1 MMASAQAR
9 QQLPLRTPPSAW
21 GTACP
26 PLCAVRGAPDDVLLG
41 PGPSLQ
47 ILRRRFPALVRTLRG
62 YYGPVRLLGG
72 VRVGRAAVAFPHRPA
87 TSRQAPPRSPGSRA
101 GSFLTCT
108 GSPTAPG
115 SSAAS
120 DSAAVDM
127 AFPFCPQGRH
137 PNLGISR
144 LNRRPASAS
153 VNASPAM
160 SPSPAHDSRSAW
172 FATPSLWGSFIPN
185 SPPVYPGA
193 FGQSQPLP
201 RARLNVPA
209 TSATTGRPLPEPQA
223 RGLGWIARPA
233 AGVTVSNSR
242 DRTGTAVLLVE
253 FQQPRNTRY
262 RHLTR
267 GFSVKP
273 ERAYSLQAEVRTEQ
287 LRGSEGIRVM
297 VSSPKRF
304 ITSSQPIAKTTPW
317 RAVTLEFITQRG
329 EEIIRVVIARNRGQ
343 RLDNLIT
350 GKFFLRNLNLRQ
362 QPPQRRF

>member
-1 MMASAQAR
+1 MASAQAR

-193 FGQSQPLP
+193 FGRSLFFSTALHSDEK
-201 RARLNVPA
+201 RV
-209 TSATTGRPLPEPQA
+209 A
-223 RGLGWIARPA
+223 RGSDRP
-233 AGVTVSNSR
+233 GGRS
-242 DRTGTAVLLVE
+242 E
-253 FQQPRNTRY
+253 CY
-262 RHLTR
+262 
-267 GFSVKP
+267 
-273 ERAYSLQAEVRTEQ
+273 
-287 LRGSEGIRVM
+287 GSPL
-297 VSSPKRF
+297 S
-304 ITSSQPIAKTTPW
+304 
-317 RAVTLEFITQRG
+317 
-329 EEIIRVVIARNRGQ
+329 
-343 RLDNLIT
+343 
-350 GKFFLRNLNLRQ
+350 
-362 QPPQRRF
+362 

>member
-1 MMASAQAR
+1 MASAQAR

-193 FGQSQPLP
+193 FGQ
-201 RARLNVPA
+201 
-209 TSATTGRPLPEPQA
+209 
-223 RGLGWIARPA
+223 PA
-233 AGVTVSNSR
+233 ASGHFTDIQGVEIR
-242 DRTGTAVLLVE
+242 R
-253 FQQPRNTRY
+253 
-262 RHLTR
+262 
-267 GFSVKP
+267 
-273 ERAYSLQAEVRTEQ
+273 
-287 LRGSEGIRVM
+287 LRGAPIFWRLVI
-297 VSSPKRF
+297 F
-304 ITSSQPIAKTTPW
+304 I
-317 RAVTLEFITQRG
+317 LE
-329 EEIIRVVIARNRGQ
+329 
-343 RLDNLIT
+343 
-350 GKFFLRNLNLRQ
+350 LRD
-362 QPPQRRF
+362 

>member
-1 MMASAQAR
+1 MASAQAR
-9 QQLPLRTPPSAW
+9 QQLPLRTPSSAW

-47 ILRRRFPALVRTLRG
+47 ILRRRLPALVRTLRG

-72 VRVGRAAVAFPHRPA
+72 VRVGRAACAFPHRPA

-115 SSAAS
+115 SPAAC
-120 DSAAVDM
+120 DSATVDM

-172 FATPSLWGSFIPN
+172 FATPSLWGSFIPY

-193 FGQSQPLP
+193 FGQRPP
-201 RARLNVPA
+201 R
-209 TSATTGRPLPEPQA
+209 SFSG
-223 RGLGWIARPA
+223 A
-233 AGVTVSNSR
+233 AGS
-242 DRTGTAVLLVE
+242 
-253 FQQPRNTRY
+253 Q
-262 RHLTR
+262 RHRVRAGVKRR
-267 GFSVKP
+267 G
-273 ERAYSLQAEVRTEQ
+273 
-287 LRGSEGIRVM
+287 
-297 VSSPKRF
+297 VSSSPCDEVDGLVCLAQVFLEAKLGPWQGSRVKR
-304 ITSSQPIAKTTPW
+304 
-317 RAVTLEFITQRG
+317 E
-329 EEIIRVVIARNRGQ
+329 GQ
-343 RLDNLIT
+343 
-350 GKFFLRNLNLRQ
+350 GQ
-362 QPPQRRF
+362 

>member
-1 MMASAQAR
+1 MASAQAR

-193 FGQSQPLP
+193 FGQSPITDF
-201 RARLNVPA
+201 
-209 TSATTGRPLPEPQA
+209 TSNTNGGDRSGSLRGRPRFVALDFDLIFAPFGSGDVV
-223 RGLGWIARPA
+223 RGLHPYPD
-233 AGVTVSNSR
+233 V
-242 DRTGTAVLLVE
+242 
-253 FQQPRNTRY
+253 
-262 RHLTR
+262 R
-267 GFSVKP
+267 GGP
-273 ERAYSLQAEVRTEQ
+273 EG
-287 LRGSEGIRVM
+287 LREPNGHFR
-297 VSSPKRF
+297 
-304 ITSSQPIAKTTPW
+304 
-317 RAVTLEFITQRG
+317 
-329 EEIIRVVIARNRGQ
+329 
-343 RLDNLIT
+343 
-350 GKFFLRNLNLRQ
+350 
-362 QPPQRRF
+362 

>member
-1 MMASAQAR
+1 MASAQAR

-72 VRVGRAAVAFPHRPA
+72 VRVGRAACAFPHRPA

-193 FGQSQPLP
+193 F
-201 RARLNVPA
+201 
-209 TSATTGRPLPEPQA
+209 
-223 RGLGWIARPA
+223 
-233 AGVTVSNSR
+233 
-242 DRTGTAVLLVE
+242 
-253 FQQPRNTRY
+253 
-262 RHLTR
+262 
-267 GFSVKP
+267 
-273 ERAYSLQAEVRTEQ
+273 
-287 LRGSEGIRVM
+287 
-297 VSSPKRF
+297 
-304 ITSSQPIAKTTPW
+304 
-317 RAVTLEFITQRG
+317 
-329 EEIIRVVIARNRGQ
+329 
-343 RLDNLIT
+343 
-350 GKFFLRNLNLRQ
+350 RQ
-362 QPPQRRF
+362 

>member
-1 MMASAQAR
+1 MASAQAR
-9 QQLPLRTPPSAW
+9 QQLPLRTPFSAW

-72 VRVGRAAVAFPHRPA
+72 VRVGRAACAFPHRPA

-115 SSAAS
+115 SPAAC
-120 DSAAVDM
+120 DSATVDM

-172 FATPSLWGSFIPN
+172 FATPSLWGSFIPY

-193 FGQSQPLP
+193 FGQLTIQGFHALRLAKRWRSRGVPLVDGTP
-201 RARLNVPA
+201 RQLGRCSRRLARCDDGRRGARAGNEKMVPA
-209 TSATTGRPLPEPQA
+209 HP
-223 RGLGWIARPA
+223 
-233 AGVTVSNSR
+233 
-242 DRTGTAVLLVE
+242 RTRFREAVL
-253 FQQPRNTRY
+253 
-262 RHLTR
+262 
-267 GFSVKP
+267 
-273 ERAYSLQAEVRTEQ
+273 
-287 LRGSEGIRVM
+287 
-297 VSSPKRF
+297 
-304 ITSSQPIAKTTPW
+304 
-317 RAVTLEFITQRG
+317 
-329 EEIIRVVIARNRGQ
+329 
-343 RLDNLIT
+343 
-350 GKFFLRNLNLRQ
+350 
-362 QPPQRRF
+362 

>member
-1 MMASAQAR
+1 MASAQAR

-193 FGQSQPLP
+193 FGQLPNLGVRPRRTAISAAGRAVCAAAIVLPAAPVPPRNGHLQTDFRNESPPESRLLGPLRRPAPRPSRSRNKFRSSPRNQVFPMGPLP
-201 RARLNVPA
+201 RHGPARSTTGTPQPA
-209 TSATTGRPLPEPQA
+209 RPVRREPGSSPRTAAPAPGASGLKDTNKSGSATNAPSSGN
-223 RGLGWIARPA
+223 
-233 AGVTVSNSR
+233 AG
-242 DRTGTAVLLVE
+242 
-253 FQQPRNTRY
+253 
-262 RHLTR
+262 
-267 GFSVKP
+267 
-273 ERAYSLQAEVRTEQ
+273 
-287 LRGSEGIRVM
+287 
-297 VSSPKRF
+297 
-304 ITSSQPIAKTTPW
+304 
-317 RAVTLEFITQRG
+317 
-329 EEIIRVVIARNRGQ
+329 
-343 RLDNLIT
+343 
-350 GKFFLRNLNLRQ
+350 
-362 QPPQRRF
+362 

>member
-1 MMASAQAR
+1 MASAQAR
-9 QQLPLRTPPSAW
+9 QQLPLRTPSSAW

-47 ILRRRFPALVRTLRG
+47 ILRRRLPALVRTLRG

-72 VRVGRAAVAFPHRPA
+72 VRVGRAACAFPHRPA

-115 SSAAS
+115 SPAAC
-120 DSAAVDM
+120 DSATVDM

-172 FATPSLWGSFIPN
+172 FATPSLWGSFIPY

-193 FGQSQPLP
+193 FGQTP
-201 RARLNVPA
+201 RGNDSP
-209 TSATTGRPLPEPQA
+209 TG
-223 RGLGWIARPA
+223 W
-233 AGVTVSNSR
+233 
-242 DRTGTAVLLVE
+242 
-253 FQQPRNTRY
+253 
-262 RHLTR
+262 
-267 GFSVKP
+267 
-273 ERAYSLQAEVRTEQ
+273 
-287 LRGSEGIRVM
+287 
-297 VSSPKRF
+297 
-304 ITSSQPIAKTTPW
+304 
-317 RAVTLEFITQRG
+317 
-329 EEIIRVVIARNRGQ
+329 
-343 RLDNLIT
+343 
-350 GKFFLRNLNLRQ
+350 RNLSAWIEGGSAGLWLRRLSVISVSGR
-362 QPPQRRF
+362 QPPIMMVLKAWWCWKRSAGDDGAGKPQ

>member
-1 MMASAQAR
+1 MASAQAR

-47 ILRRRFPALVRTLRG
+47 ILRRRLPALVRTLRG

-193 FGQSQPLP
+193 FGLP
-201 RARLNVPA
+201 PISARRTTLFPNQRARKSAGCPLFSRSR
-209 TSATTGRPLPEPQA
+209 TSATGW
-223 RGLGWIARPA
+223 LGDHR
-233 AGVTVSNSR
+233 VR
-242 DRTGTAVLLVE
+242 RAVLLE
-253 FQQPRNTRY
+253 APRADRIHIREKRDVRPNHRSVTR
-262 RHLTR
+262 R
-267 GFSVKP
+267 
-273 ERAYSLQAEVRTEQ
+273 
-287 LRGSEGIRVM
+287 
-297 VSSPKRF
+297 
-304 ITSSQPIAKTTPW
+304 IT
-317 RAVTLEFITQRG
+317 
-329 EEIIRVVIARNRGQ
+329 RNRFPPRIFRM
-343 RLDNLIT
+343 RLSL
-350 GKFFLRNLNLRQ
+350 
-362 QPPQRRF
+362 

>member
-1 MMASAQAR
+1 MASAQAR
-9 QQLPLRTPPSAW
+9 QQLPLRTPSSAW

-47 ILRRRFPALVRTLRG
+47 ILRRRLPALVRTLRG

-72 VRVGRAAVAFPHRPA
+72 VRVGRAACAFPHRPA

-115 SSAAS
+115 SPAAC
-120 DSAAVDM
+120 DSATVDM

-172 FATPSLWGSFIPN
+172 FATPSLWGSFIPY

-193 FGQSQPLP
+193 FEQTPIPRLTSVLLP
-201 RARLNVPA
+201 AR
-209 TSATTGRPLPEPQA
+209 
-223 RGLGWIARPA
+223 RPA
-233 AGVTVSNSR
+233 SVGFTAAVCYSPCPWKSSSAAGFNT
-242 DRTGTAVLLVE
+242 
-253 FQQPRNTRY
+253 NTRS
-262 RHLTR
+262 TSWSTAATC
-267 GFSVKP
+267 GSGP
-273 ERAYSLQAEVRTEQ
+273 AEK
-287 LRGSEGIRVM
+287 GS
-297 VSSPKRF
+297 
-304 ITSSQPIAKTTPW
+304 
-317 RAVTLEFITQRG
+317 
-329 EEIIRVVIARNRGQ
+329 
-343 RLDNLIT
+343 
-350 GKFFLRNLNLRQ
+350 KFFS
-362 QPPQRRF
+362 P

>member
-193 FGQSQPLP
+193 FGQSPITDF
-201 RARLNVPA
+201 
-209 TSATTGRPLPEPQA
+209 TSNTNGKVGDAYDFPGRWSTQD
-223 RGLGWIARPA
+223 
-233 AGVTVSNSR
+233 N
-242 DRTGTAVLLVE
+242 
-253 FQQPRNTRY
+253 
-262 RHLTR
+262 
-267 GFSVKP
+267 
-273 ERAYSLQAEVRTEQ
+273 
-287 LRGSEGIRVM
+287 LRGGTDASVDFYTTLDGVREGDESIALR
-297 VSSPKRF
+297 SP
-304 ITSSQPIAKTTPW
+304 
-317 RAVTLEFITQRG
+317 AV
-329 EEIIRVVIARNRGQ
+329 NRGAPNP
-343 RLDNLIT
+343 R
-350 GKFFLRNLNLRQ
+350 
-362 QPPQRRF
+362 

>member
-1 MMASAQAR
+1 MASAQAR
-9 QQLPLRTPPSAW
+9 QQLPLRTPSSAW

-47 ILRRRFPALVRTLRG
+47 ILRRRLPALVRTLRG

-72 VRVGRAAVAFPHRPA
+72 VRVGRAACAFPHRPA

-115 SSAAS
+115 SPAAC
-120 DSAAVDM
+120 DSATVDM

-172 FATPSLWGSFIPN
+172 FATPSLWGSFIPY

-193 FGQSQPLP
+193 FGQTPSEADPARHASSGPAWARDPLSCDRHSTP
-201 RARLNVPA
+201 AGDTTEADESRRETTVRAGTLRM
-209 TSATTGRPLPEPQA
+209 TGRLA
-223 RGLGWIARPA
+223 GL
-233 AGVTVSNSR
+233 
-242 DRTGTAVLLVE
+242 
-253 FQQPRNTRY
+253 
-262 RHLTR
+262 
-267 GFSVKP
+267 
-273 ERAYSLQAEVRTEQ
+273 
-287 LRGSEGIRVM
+287 
-297 VSSPKRF
+297 
-304 ITSSQPIAKTTPW
+304 
-317 RAVTLEFITQRG
+317 
-329 EEIIRVVIARNRGQ
+329 
-343 RLDNLIT
+343 
-350 GKFFLRNLNLRQ
+350 
-362 QPPQRRF
+362 

>member
-1 MMASAQAR
+1 MASAQAR

-47 ILRRRFPALVRTLRG
+47 ILRRRLPALVRTLRG

-72 VRVGRAAVAFPHRPA
+72 VRVGRAACAFPHRPA

-193 FGQSQPLP
+193 FGQ
-201 RARLNVPA
+201 
-209 TSATTGRPLPEPQA
+209 PQA
-223 RGLGWIARPA
+223 AQSSTIGKSRGHSRAPPVASLRRMVYVSRRVSLGFFA
-233 AGVTVSNSR
+233 ADLGGMGPHFPGAWV
-242 DRTGTAVLLVE
+242 VL
-253 FQQPRNTRY
+253 P
-262 RHLTR
+262 
-267 GFSVKP
+267 G
-273 ERAYSLQAEVRTEQ
+273 
-287 LRGSEGIRVM
+287 G
-297 VSSPKRF
+297 
-304 ITSSQPIAKTTPW
+304 
-317 RAVTLEFITQRG
+317 
-329 EEIIRVVIARNRGQ
+329 
-343 RLDNLIT
+343 
-350 GKFFLRNLNLRQ
+350 
-362 QPPQRRF
+362 

>member
-1 MMASAQAR
+1 MASAQAR
-9 QQLPLRTPPSAW
+9 QQLPLRTPSSAW

-47 ILRRRFPALVRTLRG
+47 ILRRRLPALVRTLRG

-72 VRVGRAAVAFPHRPA
+72 VRVGRAACAFPHRPA

-115 SSAAS
+115 SPAAC
-120 DSAAVDM
+120 DSATVDM

-193 FGQSQPLP
+193 FGQSPGFIVNFGKAGKGYDFSMAVWQCG
-201 RARLNVPA
+201 AR
-209 TSATTGRPLPEPQA
+209 SER
-223 RGLGWIARPA
+223 
-233 AGVTVSNSR
+233 VT
-242 DRTGTAVLLVE
+242 
-253 FQQPRNTRY
+253 
-262 RHLTR
+262 
-267 GFSVKP
+267 
-273 ERAYSLQAEVRTEQ
+273 
-287 LRGSEGIRVM
+287 
-297 VSSPKRF
+297 
-304 ITSSQPIAKTTPW
+304 
-317 RAVTLEFITQRG
+317 
-329 EEIIRVVIARNRGQ
+329 
-343 RLDNLIT
+343 
-350 GKFFLRNLNLRQ
+350 
-362 QPPQRRF
+362 

>member
-1 MMASAQAR
+1 MASAQAR
-9 QQLPLRTPPSAW
+9 QQLPLRTPSSAW

-47 ILRRRFPALVRTLRG
+47 ILRRRLPALVRTLRG

-72 VRVGRAAVAFPHRPA
+72 VRVGRAACAFPHRPA

-115 SSAAS
+115 SPAAC
-120 DSAAVDM
+120 DSATVDM

-172 FATPSLWGSFIPN
+172 FATPSLWGSFIPY

-193 FGQSQPLP
+193 FGLSPIFAHNKTP
-201 RARLNVPA
+201 NF
-209 TSATTGRPLPEPQA
+209 
-223 RGLGWIARPA
+223 
-233 AGVTVSNSR
+233 N
-242 DRTGTAVLLVE
+242 VE
-253 FQQPRNTRY
+253 FT
-262 RHLTR
+262 
-267 GFSVKP
+267 
-273 ERAYSLQAEVRTEQ
+273 VRKLADCPQSNELPI
-287 LRGSEGIRVM
+287 LRRKVAMG
-297 VSSPKRF
+297 
-304 ITSSQPIAKTTPW
+304 
-317 RAVTLEFITQRG
+317 
-329 EEIIRVVIARNRGQ
+329 
-343 RLDNLIT
+343 
-350 GKFFLRNLNLRQ
+350 
-362 QPPQRRF
+362 